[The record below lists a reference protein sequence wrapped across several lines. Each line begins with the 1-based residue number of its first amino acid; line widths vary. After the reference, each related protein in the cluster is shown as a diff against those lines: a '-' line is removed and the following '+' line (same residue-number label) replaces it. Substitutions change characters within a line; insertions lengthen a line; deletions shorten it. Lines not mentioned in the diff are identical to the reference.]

1 MTQRRTPV
9 RMIVVLGIDPG
20 LRATGYSI
28 IQGDSSGVC
37 LASGGVLRSPSSD
50 LGGTL
55 RVLHRAL
62 GRLLADHRPDLVAV
76 EDLFAHPAFPRAAL
90 AVAHARGVMWL
101 AAGEAGVDVLSLAP
115 AEVKR
120 VLTGSGR
127 AAKGQMARAVSR
139 LLGCAVDDA
148 HVADAAALALTA
160 LSRRGV
166 PLQPSSRSHPA
177 APSRSIA
184 RAAAG
189 AVAAPV
195 PRGGG

>member
-1 MTQRRTPV
+1 MRQRRTPV
-9 RMIVVLGIDPG
+9 RMIVALGIDPG

-28 IQGDSSGVC
+28 IQGDPSGVR
-37 LASGGVLRSPSSD
+37 LASGGVVRAAAPD

-55 RVLHRAL
+55 HALHQAL
-62 GRLLADHRPDLVAV
+62 RRLLADHRPDLVAV

-90 AVAHARGVMWL
+90 AVAHARGVVWL

-139 LLGCAVDDA
+139 LLACTVDDA

-166 PLQPSSRSHPA
+166 PLQPSPRSRPEAPSGTGPRAVVAA
-177 APSRSIA
+177 AP
-184 RAAAG
+184 RAS
-189 AVAAPV
+189 
-195 PRGGG
+195 GGGP

>member
-1 MTQRRTPV
+1 MT
-9 RMIVVLGIDPG
+9 VVLGIDPG

-28 IQGDSSGVC
+28 IQGDPSGVR
-37 LASGGVLRSPSSD
+37 LASGGVVRAASSD

-55 RVLHRAL
+55 RALHHAL
-62 GRLLADHRPDLVAV
+62 RRLLADCRPDLVAL

-90 AVAHARGVMWL
+90 AVAHARGVVWL
-101 AAGEAGVDVLSLAP
+101 AAEEAGVGVLSLAP

-139 LLGCAVDDA
+139 LLACTVDDA

-166 PLQPSSRSHPA
+166 PLQPSSRSHSA
-177 APSRSIA
+177 APSRSVA
-184 RAAAG
+184 RVAART
-189 AVAAPV
+189 VAAPV